1 MTGNRI
7 SRAATIGAIVLAC
20 AAFALPASA
29 QTSRIKGKVVDE
41 KNQPVQD
48 AKVNLTEQGGQN
60 RKYELKTDKK
70 GEYQMIGVVPG
81 TYNIVASK
89 DKLVDGFNN
98 VRLGAGDDKEI
109 NFSLK
114 AGGAGGPATKEDAEK
129 RVAGLKAKFAQ
140 AAQLGNE
147 GKYDEAIKLYNEVIV
162 DVPQCAECYW
172 NMGAVYEKKKDLAG
186 AEAAYKKSIEL
197 NPNAPNAYQSLAGL
211 YNQQQKYKEA
221 GEMAAEADKRS
232 AGAAGAVG
240 GGSAESLYN
249 RAVIAF
255 NASDFKKADEYLS
268 AAVKADPNHAES
280 HFLRGNV
287 LVQLGVTSGDLGK
300 FGEAVTEFETY
311 LKIAPNGPNA
321 EKAKKSYEELK
332 SFKK

>member
-1 MTGNRI
+1 MTGIRI
-7 SRAATIGAIVLAC
+7 SRSATICAIAI

-29 QTSRIKGKVVDE
+29 QTSRIRGKVVDE

-48 AKVNLTEQGGQN
+48 AKINLVEQGGQN
-60 RKYELKTDKK
+60 RKYEIKSDKK
-70 GEYQMIGVVPG
+70 GEFQMIGISPG
-81 TYNIVASK
+81 TYNIQATK
-89 DKLVDGFNN
+89 DKLIDGYNN

-114 AGGAGGPATKEDAEK
+114 VGGGGPATKEEAEK
-129 RVAGLKAKFAQ
+129 RIAGIRAKFAQ
-140 AAQLGNE
+140 AAALSNE
-147 GKYDEAIKLYNEVIV
+147 GKYDEALKLYNEVLV

-172 NMGAVYEKKKDLAG
+172 NMGAVHEKKKDLAA
-186 AEAAYKKSIEL
+186 AEAAYRKSIEV
-197 NPNAPNAYQSLAGL
+197 NPNAPNAYQALAGI
-211 YNQQQKYKEA
+211 YNSQQKYKEA
-221 GEMAAEADKRS
+221 TEMAAEAEKRMAAAPGGTGS
-232 AGAAGAVG
+232 A
-240 GGSAESLYN
+240 SAESLYN

-255 NASDFKKADEYLS
+255 NANDFKKAEEHLS

-287 LVQLGVTSGDLGK
+287 LVQLGVTSGDMGK
-300 FGEAVTEFETY
+300 FSEAATEFETY

-321 EKAKKSYEELK
+321 EKAKKSFEELK